1 MNTQLFQRTGF
12 EPIAA
17 IKSRILV
24 VDDEPTMQL
33 FLSAMLVKQGYD
45 VTPASSVKDAQEK
58 IQEAGFAA
66 FDGVVTDYTMPGQ
79 TGLDLLRWISGQDAC
94 LAVIIVTAESERQI
108 VTESLREGACGFLD
122 KPVAPKTF
130 QSTVQRAVGTTR
142 HKRRQAAAEA
152 SVREVARVQQMML
165 DADTDTRTSKPEIDT
180 FFRPKTEAGGDFLN
194 HFGIGPHN
202 HLVLLTDVS
211 GHDLKAAFISAY
223 FQGIVRGMMESQTSV
238 TKVFEFF
245 NGFLLREWNSETAS
259 SKTSAVSASIAVGS
273 VLIEPKEQ
281 KATVLTSGSPL
292 LVYVTPN
299 GRGRI
304 VGEDGSAPLGWFPEN
319 PVKVASLPVD
329 EGGAFFMWT
338 DGLEAFA
345 EEQQISAPALATLL
359 LLAQHHLRSVP
370 DFSSQQDDILVTRVA
385 LPDAGEK
392 GEGFLPLLVEEYRG
406 DQLKEIDGLQVY
418 WTRSLLF
425 CMPDISPDDT
435 FNIIL
440 AAREA
445 VLNALHH
452 GCSGAPDKNA
462 QFSMSFC
469 PAKNLLRLFISD
481 AGPGHQFDVR
491 QHQAV
496 AAPELIDKHR
506 GLVMIHNL
514 ASQVVA
520 ERNGASLT
528 LDFILVNPMPSRD
541 FNI

>member
-1 MNTQLFQRTGF
+1 MNTQLYQRSGF

-17 IKSRILV
+17 IKSRILL
-24 VDDEPTMQL
+24 VDDEPTMQM
-33 FLSAMLVKQGYD
+33 FMSAMLVKQGYD
-45 VTPASSVKDAQEK
+45 VTTAGSVKEAQEK
-58 IQEAGFAA
+58 IQAAGFAA

-79 TGLDLLRWISGQDAC
+79 TGLDLLSWIGGHDAC
-94 LAVIIVTAESERQI
+94 LGVIIVTAESERQI

-122 KPVAPKTF
+122 KPVAPKIF

-142 HKRRQAAAEA
+142 HKRRQAAAEV

-165 DADTDTRTSKPEIDT
+165 DADTDTRSSKPEIDT

-194 HFGIGPHN
+194 HFGIGQHN
-202 HLVLLTDVS
+202 HFVLLTDVS

-223 FQGIVRGMMESQTSV
+223 FQGIVRGMLESQASV
-238 TKVFEFF
+238 AKVFEFF
-245 NGFLLREWNSETAS
+245 NGFLLREWNSETAN

-273 VLIEPKEQ
+273 ILIEPKEQ

-292 LVYVTPN
+292 PVYVAPN

-304 VGEDGSAPLGWFPEN
+304 VGEEASAPLGWFSEN
-319 PVKVASLPVD
+319 PVKVASLPTD

-345 EEQQISAPALATLL
+345 EDQQISAPALGTLL
-359 LLAQHHLRSVP
+359 LLAQHNLRTVP

-385 LPDAGEK
+385 LPDAQEQ

-406 DQLKEIDGLQVY
+406 DQMKHIDVLQVF

-425 CMPDISPDDT
+425 CLPDISPDDT

-445 VLNALHH
+445 VLNALQH
-452 GCSGAPDKNA
+452 GCGGLPDKRA
-462 QFSMSFC
+462 QFGMSFC
-469 PAKNLLRLFISD
+469 PAKNLLRLFVND
-481 AGPGHQFDVR
+481 PGPGHQFDVQ
-491 QHQAV
+491 QHQTI
-496 AAPELIDKHR
+496 AAPELIDQHR
-506 GLVMIHNL
+506 GLVMINNL
-514 ASQVVA
+514 ANKIVV
-520 ERNGASLT
+520 ERNGAGLI
-528 LDFILVNPMPSRD
+528 LDFILDNPMPSLE
-541 FNI
+541 NL